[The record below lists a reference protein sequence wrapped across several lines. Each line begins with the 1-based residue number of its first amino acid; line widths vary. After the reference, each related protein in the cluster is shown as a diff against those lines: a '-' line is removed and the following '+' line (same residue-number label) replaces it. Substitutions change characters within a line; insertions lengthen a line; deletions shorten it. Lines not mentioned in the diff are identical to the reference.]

1 MAVKCPN
8 CGAENPESVEFC
20 IRCGK
25 PVGSPESLQGRSVPR
40 SRSATA
46 KGAVVSIAVVLA
58 MILLA
63 LGLSYS
69 QPWSEIRITVHNN
82 VTPVLGIA
90 GSGGIWIALFID
102 GHQVHKGW
110 VYSQNET
117 IVSAVEAGHHL
128 IEMDAAADVGAIGA
142 ILDGVMDFSDR
153 YYVMPFSTQSIGI
166 SYPVS

>member
-1 MAVKCPN
+1 
-8 CGAENPESVEFC
+8 
-20 IRCGK
+20 
-25 PVGSPESLQGRSVPR
+25 
-40 SRSATA
+40 
-46 KGAVVSIAVVLA
+46 